1 MTQNQFQNPFAGAA
15 AQGGDDENAQ
25 PVIIPQI
32 SSDEADK
39 IIAGINEQ
47 FEEKVMKKLR
57 PPAMPPLA
65 KTEPQA
71 SRAAVSE
78 PDDHGRGTDLQDYL
92 QAIKA
97 ERPSVPFADTDS
109 QMDLAK
115 LVSKQR

>member
-1 MTQNQFQNPFAGAA
+1 MTQNQFQNPFAGTA

-32 SSDEADK
+32 SSEEADK

-65 KTEPQA
+65 KVEPQA
-71 SRAAVSE
+71 LLPERAKRGDGE
-78 PDDHGRGTDLQDYL
+78 RGTDLQDYL